1 MVSLAPSPET
11 LGTPL
16 PTEPQWVQY
25 GGWGKNRC
33 ERRQNGQQAGWRGP
47 SGLGETSTNI
57 NHRRLGVGEGHDSW
71 IPLVDGRP
79 ESGSESS
86 SRPKRGAP
94 SWASPGQLLRH
105 ATLHPCPLVSTNAGR
120 RSAPRREGPLSLSEG
135 ERFRGCGQGH
145 RCRSRQAHGPWLTQG
160 LPGAARACDTCSE
173 YWW

>member
-105 ATLHPCPLVSTNAGR
+105 ATLHPCPLVSTNAGTAVCATAGGTAVAVGGR
-120 RSAPRREGPLSLSEG
+120 AISRVRAGSSMPVTTGARPL
-135 ERFRGCGQGH
+135 
-145 RCRSRQAHGPWLTQG
+145 AD
-160 LPGAARACDTCSE
+160 PGAAWSRKGL
-173 YWW
+173 